1 MVFIQRMYYEVPAE
15 LIMIIIIKMIP
26 GPSRAASKLYSI
38 LSGGG
43 AESFLPWEQ
52 GEAVLL
58 AEVRGAAIQ
67 NCECLPSGTLAS
79 SPT

>member
-1 MVFIQRMYYEVPAE
+1 
-15 LIMIIIIKMIP
+15 MIP
-26 GPSRAASKLYSI
+26 GPPGTASELYSV
-38 LSGGG
+38 LRGDAA

-52 GEAVLL
+52 AEAVLL
-58 AEVRGAAIQ
+58 ADMCGAAVQ